1 MDKEIALFTFAVR
14 QADSAL
20 VLAQRL
26 CEWCGHGPVLEE
38 DIALSNMGLDL
49 IGQSRAYYT
58 YAADTEGKGRTED
71 DLAFHRTERGFMN
84 RCLVEQ
90 PNGDFGHTMM
100 RGFLFSAF
108 SVLQHRDLR
117 SSVDDTISG
126 IAQKAYKELQYHAR
140 HTGQW
145 IVRLGDGTDE
155 SHSRIQSALDEL
167 WSFTEELF
175 DTDGVDDY
183 LISDKTIVDI
193 RALKPE
199 WDGMVRDV
207 FTAAGL
213 EIPPAGYRSRGGM
226 DGIHTEH
233 LGHMLS
239 EMQFLPRAY
248 PDARW

>member
-1 MDKEIALFTFAVR
+1 MAMNEALFTFSVR

-38 DIALSNMGLDL
+38 DIAMSNMGLDL
-49 IGQSRAYYT
+49 IGQSRGYYS
-58 YAADTEGKGRTED
+58 YAANIEGGGRSED
-71 DLAFHRTERGFMN
+71 DLAFHRNEREFMN

-100 RGFLFSAF
+100 RSFFYSAF
-108 SVLQHRDLR
+108 SALQHRELR
-117 SSVDDTISG
+117 SSTDETISG
-126 IAQKAYKELQYHAR
+126 VAQKAWKELQYHAR

-145 IVRLGDGTDE
+145 IVRLGDGTEE
-155 SHSRIQSALDEL
+155 SHQRIQSSLDEL

-175 DTDGVDDY
+175 DTDRIDEQLVSEG
-183 LISDKTIVDI
+183 IICDI
-193 RALKPE
+193 GLLKPE
-199 WDGMVRDV
+199 WDVMVNDV
-207 FTAAGL
+207 LHAAGL
-213 EIPPAGYRSRGGM
+213 VVPPKGYRSKGGM
-226 DGIHTEH
+226 HGVHTEY

-239 EMQFLPRAY
+239 EMQYLPRAY

>member
-1 MDKEIALFTFAVR
+1 MDKKVALFTFAVR

-58 YAADTEGKGRTED
+58 FATETEGKARTED
-71 DLAFHRTERGFMN
+71 DLAFHRTEREFMN

-90 PNGDFGHTMM
+90 PNGDFGQTMM

-117 SSVDDTISG
+117 ASNDETISG

-145 IVRLGDGTDE
+145 IVRLGDGTEE
-155 SHSRIQSALDEL
+155 SHARIQSALDEL

-175 DTDGVDDY
+175 DIDAVDEI

-199 WDGMVRDV
+199 WDSMVRDV

-226 DGIHTEH
+226 EGIHTEY